1 MVQGNIASVWVSHV
15 RQNMLIVERLKQLTE
30 QKMLELLDRNNM
42 AAFFIA
48 GAEFNAGDIR
58 KTAKKLLQANLDWLH
73 KQNNWKEAL
82 GEKKDLLIEVYS
94 D

>member
-1 MVQGNIASVWVSHV
+1 
-15 RQNMLIVERLKQLTE
+15 MLIIERLKQRAE
-30 QKMLELLDRNNM
+30 QKMLELLDRTNM

-48 GAEFNAGDIR
+48 GAEYNAGEIR
-58 KTAKKLLQANLDWLH
+58 KAAKKFLQANLDWLH
-73 KQNNWKEAL
+73 KQENWKKAF